1 MDPSKVTQFN
11 YYSPSG
17 DTEEDKK
24 LLEPLKYIVQ
34 CTEKHRCTKLTRVFN
49 HWFKISSDK
58 LQQIDEIIKIVYNT
72 CILYDDI
79 QDEAILRDGIPVTHS
94 VHGLSRTISAANYV
108 QLIAFEKAFEL
119 HPDAAKILTEQLLEF
134 NRGQGMDMYW
144 KENLLECPT
153 ENDYQ
158 IMAERKAGWL
168 IKLMTGLMKLF
179 STCEIDLSSLL
190 NLMAFYYQIHNDYS
204 NLCICRDM
212 NDASYC
218 DDLTEGKISFPV
230 IHALKCGNSRRQKI
244 MDILKQRIT
253 NTDLKNNCVDLLEE
267 LGSLKYTRDTLEK
280 LDKKIRREIE
290 RLGGNPYLVKMQDE
304 FMNEV
309 LRGTAK
315 VTTKL

>member
-1 MDPSKVTQFN
+1 MDPSKVTQF

-24 LLEPLKYIVQ
+24 LLEPLKYIVP

-49 HWFKISSDK
+49 YWFKISSDK
-58 LQQIDEIIKIVYNT
+58 LQQIDEIVKIAYNT

-79 QDEAILRDGIPVTHS
+79 QDKAILRDGIPVTHS
-94 VHGLSRTISAANYV
+94 VHGLSCTISATNYV

-119 HPDAAKILTEQLLEF
+119 HPVAAKILTEQLLEF
-134 NRGQGMDMYW
+134 HRGQGMDMYW
-144 KENLLECPT
+144 KKNLECPT
-153 ENDYQ
+153 DNDYQ

-168 IKLMTGLMKLF
+168 IKLMTKLMKLF
-179 STCEIDLSSLL
+179 STCETDFSSLL
-190 NLMAFYYQIHNDYS
+190 SLLGYYYQIHNDYS

-212 NDASYC
+212 NDQSYC
-218 DDLTEGKISFPV
+218 DDLTEGKFSFPI
-230 IHALKCGNSRRQKI
+230 IHALKSSNSQKI

-253 NTDLKNNCVDLLEE
+253 DTDLKNNCVDLLEE
-267 LGSLKYTRDTLEK
+267 LGSLKYTRNTLET

-290 RLGGNPYLVKMQDE
+290 RLGGNPGLVKMLDE
-304 FMNEV
+304 FRNEV
-309 LRGTAK
+309 LCGTAK